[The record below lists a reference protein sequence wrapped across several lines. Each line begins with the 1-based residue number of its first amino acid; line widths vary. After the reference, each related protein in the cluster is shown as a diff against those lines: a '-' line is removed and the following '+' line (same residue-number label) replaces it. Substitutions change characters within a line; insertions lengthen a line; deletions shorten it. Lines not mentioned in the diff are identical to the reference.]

1 MTITEAYD
9 RARAL
14 RRLASLARE
23 SQITGARRAI
33 LRAADR
39 LTASGL
45 LGSEGRA
52 LVADAVWACKEAA

>member
-39 LTASGL
+39 LNASGL

-52 LVADAVWACKEAA
+52 LCEDAIWACKEAA

>member
-23 SQITGARRAI
+23 AQITGARKAI